1 MQTRC
6 ENIHKETCKRKVQKR
21 GWNQINDK
29 RRSTSGLRGA
39 RQAEPPEPP
48 RVTHIHPEP
57 IRTVT
62 RGETIFC
69 FKITFFC

>member
-29 RRSTSGLRGA
+29 RRSTSGLWGVQ
-39 RQAEPPEPP
+39 QAEAAAA
-48 RVTHIHPEP
+48 RIQPEP

-62 RGETIFC
+62 RGQTV
-69 FKITFFC
+69 FFF